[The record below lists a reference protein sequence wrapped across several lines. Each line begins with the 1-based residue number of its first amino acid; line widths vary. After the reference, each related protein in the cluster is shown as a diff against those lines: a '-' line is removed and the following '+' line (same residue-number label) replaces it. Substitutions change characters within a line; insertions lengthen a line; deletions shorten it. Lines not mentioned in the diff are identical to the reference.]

1 MENAMI
7 FLKDFFSQFSFE
19 ETVSSFIIMFMVID
33 MVGLT
38 PVIIDMRTKGRDIDA
53 NKATIWSLV
62 LFLVFLFLGTSIL
75 ALFHVDVS
83 SFAIAGSIV
92 LFLMALEMVLDIEIF
107 RNNGP
112 AGSSTMIPLVFPL
125 IAGAGSFTTLLSLQ
139 SLYSLVNILI
149 GLAIRK
155 HCLTNILFNLSHHV
169 LVGSTVGKLV
179 VILHVDGNLFALAAG
194 SDLDGINVVH
204 KLFLV
209 IAKINKLV
217 NLLFVG
223 FGVSVS
229 FALCR

>member
-1 MENAMI
+1 MI

-139 SLYSLVNILI
+139 SLYSLVNILL
-149 GLAIRK
+149 GL
-155 HCLTNILFNLSHHV
+155 LLNIL
-169 LVGSTVGKLV
+169 V
-179 VILHVDGNLFALAAG
+179 V
-194 SDLDGINVVH
+194 
-204 KLFLV
+204 FLV
-209 IAKINKLV
+209 LKNV
-217 NLLFVG
+217 YLLERILGKGGVYVTRKF
-223 FGVSVS
+223 FGVMLLAVS
-229 FALCR
+229 IKMFLDNLVTFMGTMQ

>member
-1 MENAMI
+1 MI

-149 GLAIRK
+149 GL
-155 HCLTNILFNLSHHV
+155 LLNIL
-169 LVGSTVGKLV
+169 V
-179 VILHVDGNLFALAAG
+179 V
-194 SDLDGINVVH
+194 
-204 KLFLV
+204 FLV
-209 IAKINKLV
+209 LKNV
-217 NLLFVG
+217 YLLERILGKGGVYVTRKF
-223 FGVSVS
+223 FGVMLLAVS
-229 FALCR
+229 IKMFLDNLVTFMGTMQ

>member
-149 GLAIRK
+149 GL
-155 HCLTNILFNLSHHV
+155 LLNIL
-169 LVGSTVGKLV
+169 V
-179 VILHVDGNLFALAAG
+179 V
-194 SDLDGINVVH
+194 
-204 KLFLV
+204 FLV
-209 IAKINKLV
+209 LKNV
-217 NLLFVG
+217 YLLERILGKGGVYVTRKF
-223 FGVSVS
+223 FGVMLLAVS
-229 FALCR
+229 IKMFLDNLVTFMGTMQ